1 MSSPRQ
7 WELVR
12 TVLHLQH
19 GGVNSP
25 ALGVPTENLGYF
37 ARYDMIHDG
46 RTSRQQ
52 PLMVNRAESCRRGSG
67 SGSSSI
73 PSLTRHG
80 GVFYLVALL
89 VMMIIFA
96 MVC

>member
-25 ALGVPTENLGYF
+25 ALGASTESLGYF
-37 ARYDMIHDG
+37 ARYDVIHDG

-52 PLMVNRAESCRRGSG
+52 PLMVNQAESCRRGSG
-67 SGSSSI
+67 SSSI
-73 PSLTRHG
+73 SSLTRHG
-80 GVFYLVALL
+80 GMFYLVALIVVL
-89 VMMIIFA
+89 IVFV